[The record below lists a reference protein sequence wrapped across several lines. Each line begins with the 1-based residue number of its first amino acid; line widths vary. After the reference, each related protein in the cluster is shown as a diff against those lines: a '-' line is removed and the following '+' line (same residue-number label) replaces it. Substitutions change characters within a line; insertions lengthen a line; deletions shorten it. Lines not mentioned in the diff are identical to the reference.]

1 MSSRNFVQYLIVFGM
16 IGDVIF
22 TLYCILIHREKE
34 LLEREEAHVD
44 QLRQKDAHY
53 SALVSQLKERIEEL
67 ERRLDEMAQRYILSK
82 YCSFYNCFSK
92 AKE

>member
-1 MSSRNFVQYLIVFGM
+1 MYDSYWT
-16 IGDVIF
+16 IF
-22 TLYCILIHREKE
+22 SPFTYCILIYREKE

-67 ERRLDEMAQRYILSK
+67 ERRLDEMAQRYIHVFLKYSSFLIISMELSIGQDRL
-82 YCSFYNCFSK
+82 
-92 AKE
+92 

>member
-1 MSSRNFVQYLIVFGM
+1 MLF
-16 IGDVIF
+16 
-22 TLYCILIHREKE
+22 LYFILILREKE

-67 ERRLDEMAQRYILSK
+67 ERRLDEMAQRYILIFPK
-82 YCSFYNCFSK
+82 YSYFGETK
-92 AKE
+92 R